1 MVDSPEWVIAK
12 AAGDSAEIA
21 VAEWFRGRDFDTFKT
36 LGYASFD
43 LLLQA
48 TVEVKRDLLAEKT
61 GNVAVEVSY
70 NRQSSGIHTS
80 LATYWAFVLSGEA
93 LLISTRK
100 LRDLIAR
107 SDFPE
112 RFAGDGHK
120 SVVKLVPVATLR
132 KEPDVKAIPVAVEA
146 KSARVPRKRAN

>member
-1 MVDSPEWVIAK
+1 MADSPQWTVAK

-21 VAEWFRGRDFDTFKT
+21 VAEWFRGRDFETFKT

-48 TVEVKRDLLAEKT
+48 TVEVKRDLLADKT

-80 LATYWAFVLSGEA
+80 PATYWAFVLNGEA
-93 LLISTRK
+93 LLIHTRK

-112 RFAGDGHK
+112 KFAGDGLK
-120 SVVKLVPVATLR
+120 SLVKLVPVSVLR
-132 KEPDVKAIPVAVEA
+132 MDPEVKAISLGVDA
-146 KSARVPRKRAN
+146 KTSRSRRKS